1 VSGKRFWGSV
11 APIRALVLTG
21 ILVGCSGKSASPR
34 VEHPSAAA
42 SESALAKSG
51 LPGARGIGKAMQL
64 ADSAEARRRREDSI
78 SRTPP

>member
-1 VSGKRFWGSV
+1 MSGRWFGGPA
-11 APIRALVLTG
+11 APIAALALMG
-21 ILVGCSGKSASPR
+21 ILLGCSGKDASPR

-51 LPGARGIGKAMQL
+51 LPGAGGITKAMQI

-78 SRTPP
+78 SRAPP

>member
-1 VSGKRFWGSV
+1 VRAERFGRPL
-11 APIRALVLTG
+11 ARAAALALLGT
-21 ILVGCSGKSASPR
+21 LVGCSGKDASPR

-51 LPGARGIGKAMQL
+51 LPGARGVGRAMEL

-78 SRTPP
+78 SRAPP